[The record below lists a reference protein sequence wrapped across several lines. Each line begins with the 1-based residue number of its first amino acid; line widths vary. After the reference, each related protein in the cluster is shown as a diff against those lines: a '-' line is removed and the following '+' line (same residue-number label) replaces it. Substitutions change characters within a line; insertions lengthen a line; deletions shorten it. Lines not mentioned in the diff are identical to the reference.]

1 MNNKNNLF
9 KKNEKFPQIKLD
21 WSLVQSEMKIKLGKD
36 IYESWL
42 KNLILLKSLAIMYFF
57 QFHPDLFAIG
67 LHQDI

>member
-36 IYESWL
+36 IYESWV
-42 KNLILLKSLAIMYFF
+42 KNSLTIDKENVDMI
-57 QFHPDLFAIG
+57 PSTKGKID
-67 LHQDI
+67 